1 MKNILLIIT
10 IIAFIAISSDANAKK
25 KEKKQVSDKAS
36 VEMTDKKSKKVASKT
51 IRCKR
56 TRATGTRMSSQI
68 CADKK
73 TRKEQREDSQEFIR
87 RGAEVP
93 AQIPGVSGG

>member
-10 IIAFIAISSDANAKK
+10 ITVAFAFASDANAKK
-25 KEKKQVSDKAS
+25 KKEKQVSKETSA
-36 VEMTDKKSKKVASKT
+36 EMTDKKSKKVAQKT

-73 TRKEQREDSQEFIR
+73 TRDRQREESQEYMKSGR
-87 RGAEVP
+87 ALPAE
-93 AQIPGVSGG
+93 IPGVSGG